1 MGENI
6 NIPLFS
12 VITCVYNGES
22 FISQAIQSVLDQS
35 FSNWELIIV
44 NDGST
49 DNTALVVSRFLD
61 DTRVKYFYQNNG
73 KQGKARN
80 FAIAHS
86 VAPWLAF
93 LDADDIWLPHK
104 LSRQLAVISSLGDS
118 ADVLFTSAER
128 FYEENSSTKVF
139 HCEDGYI
146 EQGRLFT
153 QLLSGENKILFSS
166 VLLKKESFLVAGKFD
181 ETPLI
186 AEDYHLWL
194 RMCDSGFKFFGLDE
208 VMVKYRIHKNQT
220 SKTDFHA
227 FILSI
232 RAFTLVKFST
242 ITNHKVY
249 LVRRLNRYLIHNI
262 DNLSADQIN
271 ELLHYYLK
279 PLNLLWNYMVS
290 KILLLFGVN
299 YFKRFAYRY
308 FDL

>member
-1 MGENI
+1 
-6 NIPLFS
+6 
-12 VITCVYNGES
+12 
-22 FISQAIQSVLDQS
+22 
-35 FSNWELIIV
+35 
-44 NDGST
+44 
-49 DNTALVVSRFLD
+49 
-61 DTRVKYFYQNNG
+61 
-73 KQGKARN
+73 
-80 FAIAHS
+80 
-86 VAPWLAF
+86 
-93 LDADDIWLPHK
+93 
-104 LSRQLAVISSLGDS
+104 
-118 ADVLFTSAER
+118 
-128 FYEENSSTKVF
+128 
-139 HCEDGYI
+139 
-146 EQGRLFT
+146 
-153 QLLSGENKILFSS
+153 
-166 VLLKKESFLVAGKFD
+166 VAGKFD